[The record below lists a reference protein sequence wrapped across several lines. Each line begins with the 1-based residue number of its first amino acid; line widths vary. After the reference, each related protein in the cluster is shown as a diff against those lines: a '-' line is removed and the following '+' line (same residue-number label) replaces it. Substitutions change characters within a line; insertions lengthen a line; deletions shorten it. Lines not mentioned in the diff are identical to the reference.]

1 MTRISTAAAKV
12 DRLEA
17 EKVSLQTAPKP
28 THEGRVEAPP
38 TGSPF
43 EQYVSGYSPRAQA
56 WLRAHPDCVPE
67 SVPDGRGGMIQLGGD
82 STKNSKMMA
91 GHYAAKAQR
100 VPEGSDEYFRIIE
113 EHIGDRD
120 QAVSA
125 APVSSAAA
133 VTAARSA
140 TPKPAAPRPAA
151 PVSREPPSANG
162 STTQRRVSLSLEQQ
176 ETAMFSYPAAPGES
190 EDAHRKRALGTYARE
205 YLKAKAE
212 GKIGRL
218 SH

>member
-1 MTRISTAAAKV
+1 MLRLGSDLANVVTAAGPSASPLGV
-12 DRLEA
+12 PTDPSSEA
-17 EKVSLQTAPKP
+17 A
-28 THEGRVEAPP
+28 A
-38 TGSPF
+38 
-43 EQYVSGYSPRAQA
+43 A
-56 WLRAHPDCVPE
+56 
-67 SVPDGRGGMIQLGGD
+67 RG
-82 STKNSKMMA
+82 
-91 GHYAAKAQR
+91 
-100 VPEGSDEYFRIIE
+100 
-113 EHIGDRD
+113 
-120 QAVSA
+120 
-125 APVSSAAA
+125 AAA